1 MSTLTPITNIP
12 IQILQSYRS
21 EVSIQYESIHKKNA
35 DFKRFFFFQSQYIS
49 LYFSPIFIYY
59 SINLVF
65 YIKYVI
71 IMKIMIRRL

>member
-35 DFKRFFFFQSQYIS
+35 DFD
-49 LYFSPIFIYY
+49 
-59 SINLVF
+59 
-65 YIKYVI
+65 
-71 IMKIMIRRL
+71 MIPLK